1 MERLRGSL
9 RGRVFGGCCSP
20 STRSPGCRGN
30 ATSERNYSFF
40 GRVFVRTMAPIC
52 RWTRYCDKLMQN
64 CTARSIW
71 RNHAHEKASK
81 KREWR
86 RPLMACFLSLSLSS
100 SLSLSPLYLSSSLS
114 LFLSFSLSL
123 LSIYLPLSLSFF
135 LSLSPLYLSSSL
147 SLFLSLSLSS
157 LSIFLSLIIPS
168 RTKGFLRISNYCYA
182 VEIMQ

>member
-40 GRVFVRTMAPIC
+40 GRVFLRTMAPIC

-114 LFLSFSLSL
+114 LFLSLSLSSLSIFLSLSLSFSLSL

-147 SLFLSLSLSS
+147 S
-157 LSIFLSLIIPS
+157 
-168 RTKGFLRISNYCYA
+168 
-182 VEIMQ
+182 